1 MIAHA
6 ARPRL
11 SWLVAGC
18 LLFWLASVQPQ
29 SRGAEPASPDLP
41 LKRVVLF
48 SSGVGFFEH
57 RGDVDGD
64 QTIEM
69 RFDTAAINDL
79 LKSMV
84 VQDFGGGHI
93 STVTYSSREP
103 LAKQLKSFS
112 IDLARNPSVADLLRQ
127 LRGQTLA
134 IAAPN
139 PIEGIIVSTERRRVP
154 GGKEGTDEIEVLNLK
169 TAAGVRSIPLYSIVE
184 FRLSDKKLNDEF
196 QDALAVLAT
205 AHANDKKAITLSFSG
220 KGRRPVSV
228 GYIQESP
235 VWKTSY
241 RLVLDDKESPLL
253 QGWAVVENTT
263 EHDWKDVSVTL
274 VSGRPISFT
283 MNLYEPLYVD
293 RPVVVPETFAGL
305 TSHTYAQDLS
315 GKSDLET
322 LTGDTGVRIGGKPVR
337 MAGDTSQRPY
347 PAVAMGG
354 AGGGGFGGG
363 FFGGVPGA
371 NSGGTASNGPAVTS
385 VIPVAGGEPTKTG
398 LDLKKGVT
406 SAATADEVGE
416 LFRYSIKT
424 PVTLAHSKSALLPIV
439 NEPIKGQRVAIY
451 NPEVQPKHPL
461 AGLWLHNTTKL
472 HLMQG
477 PITVFDGGEYAG
489 DAQIEDISPGARRL
503 ISYALDLD
511 VEVTSRTEPQ
521 LDVLSVVKIV
531 HGVIHATN
539 KLTRQRIYTIKNSGD
554 RAKHL
559 LVEQPIDIEW
569 KLAKP
574 DQLAEKTR
582 DTYRFATDVADH
594 KTGTLAVAEER
605 SQQQEVALGTTSD
618 AQMLV
623 SYRSATVAS
632 PQVKAA
638 LAELATR
645 WAAKGE
651 LAVQRSKLEAKIS
664 EIGTEQARIRQ
675 NMDRLDKTSE
685 LFNRYVKMFGE
696 QEDLIAKTRGELKV
710 MSAQEDKVRK
720 ELAEFVSH
728 LDVE

>member
-11 SWLVAGC
+11 SWLVARM
-18 LLFWLASVQPQ
+18 LAFLACVRSAAI
-29 SRGAEPASPDLP
+29 RGAEPANPDLP

-139 PIEGIIVSTERRRVP
+139 PIEGTIVSTERRRVP

-385 VIPVAGGEPTKTG
+385 VIAVAGGEPTKTG

-559 LVEQPIDIEW
+559 LVEQPIDTEW

-582 DTYRFATDVADH
+582 DTVPFRH
-594 KTGTLAVAEER
+594 R
-605 SQQQEVALGTTSD
+605 C
-618 AQMLV
+618 
-623 SYRSATVAS
+623 RR
-632 PQVKAA
+632 P
-638 LAELATR
+638 
-645 WAAKGE
+645 
-651 LAVQRSKLEAKIS
+651 
-664 EIGTEQARIRQ
+664 
-675 NMDRLDKTSE
+675 
-685 LFNRYVKMFGE
+685 
-696 QEDLIAKTRGELKV
+696 
-710 MSAQEDKVRK
+710 
-720 ELAEFVSH
+720 
-728 LDVE
+728 

>member
-1 MIAHA
+1 
-6 ARPRL
+6 
-11 SWLVAGC
+11 V
-18 LLFWLASVQPQ
+18 FWFASVQAP
-29 SRGAEPASPDLP
+29 SRGAEPTSPNLP
-41 LKRVVLF
+41 LKRVVLY

-57 RGDVDGD
+57 RGDIEGD

-112 IDLARNPSVADLLRQ
+112 IDLARNPSVGDVLRQ

-139 PIEGIIVSTERRRVP
+139 PIEGAIVSTERRRVP

-205 AHANDKKAITLSFSG
+205 AHANDKKAITLSFAG
-220 KGRRPVSV
+220 KGRRPVTV

-322 LTGDTGVRIGGKPVR
+322 LTGDTGIRIGGKPVR
-337 MAGDTSQRPY
+337 LAGVPQQQ
-347 PAVAMGG
+347 G
-354 AGGGGFGGG
+354 AGFGGGGGFGGG
-363 FFGGVPGA
+363 FMGGGMAGVPGA
-371 NSGGTASNGPAVTS
+371 NSGGTASNGAAVTS
-385 VIPVAGGEPTKTG
+385 VIPVLDGKPINAG

-406 SAATADEVGE
+406 SAATADAVGE

-539 KLTRQRIYTIKNSGD
+539 KLTRQRIYTIKNSGE
-554 RAKHL
+554 RPKHL
-559 LVEQPIDIEW
+559 LIEQPIDAEW
-569 KLAKP
+569 KLTKP
-574 DQLAEKTR
+574 EQLAEKTR
-582 DTYRFATDVADH
+582 DEYRFATDVADH

-651 LAVQRSKLEAKIS
+651 LATQRFKLEAKIS

-710 MSAQEDKVRK
+710 MSAQEDKQRK
-720 ELAEFVSH
+720 ELADFVSH